1 MEKLYASFD
10 EAVSDIFDGAV
21 VMVSGFGGTGG
32 TAQKLL
38 LALRNQGAKDLTIVS
53 NTAGLA
59 SLLGF
64 GTLPGQTA
72 IDVGTLIDND
82 QVIKVIASYPVSPS
96 PSKINS
102 FESYF
107 RKGKMELELVPQGTL
122 VERIRAGGA
131 GIPAFFTPTG
141 VGTQLSEG
149 KETREFDGKQH
160 ILEHA
165 LKSDF
170 ALVKG
175 YKADTL
181 GNLTY
186 KGTSQNFGAV
196 MVRSTGI
203 SIVEVDQVV
212 NIGEIDPHLV
222 HTPALFVDRIVT
234 L

>member
-1 MEKLYASFD
+1 MEKVFPSFD
-10 EAVSDIFDGAV
+10 EAVSDVFDGAV

-32 TAQKLL
+32 TPQNLL
-38 LALRNQGAKDLTIVS
+38 SALRNQGARDLTVVS

-59 SLLGF
+59 SLLGI

-82 QVIKVIASYPVSPS
+82 QVRKVIASYPVSPS

-107 RKGKMELELVPQGTL
+107 RKGKIELELVPQGTL

-149 KETREFDGKQH
+149 KEVREFEGRQY

-175 YKADTL
+175 HKADTL

-186 KGTSQNFGAV
+186 RGTSQNFGAV
-196 MVRSTGI
+196 MVRSTGV

-212 NIGEIDPHLV
+212 NVGEIDPHLI
-222 HTPALFVDRIVT
+222 HTPALFVDRLVT

>member
-38 LALRNQGAKDLTIVS
+38 LALRNHGAKDLTIVS

-59 SLLGF
+59 TLLGF

-72 IDVGTLIDND
+72 IDVGTLIDNG

-107 RKGKMELELVPQGTL
+107 SKGKMELELVPQGTL

-141 VGTQLSEG
+141 VGTQLSER

-170 ALVKG
+170 ALVKA

>member
-1 MEKLYASFD
+1 
-10 EAVSDIFDGAV
+10 
-21 VMVSGFGGTGG
+21 
-32 TAQKLL
+32 
-38 LALRNQGAKDLTIVS
+38 
-53 NTAGLA
+53 
-59 SLLGF
+59 
-64 GTLPGQTA
+64 
-72 IDVGTLIDND
+72 
-82 QVIKVIASYPVSPS
+82 
-96 PSKINS
+96 
-102 FESYF
+102 
-107 RKGKMELELVPQGTL
+107 MELELVPQGTL

-186 KGTSQNFGAV
+186 RGTSQNFGAV

-212 NIGEIDPHLV
+212 NIGGIDPHLV

>member
-1 MEKLYASFD
+1 MSVITQL
-10 EAVSDIFDGAV
+10 EALPNRIF
-21 VMVSGFGGTGG
+21 
-32 TAQKLL
+32 
-38 LALRNQGAKDLTIVS
+38 I
-53 NTAGLA
+53 
-59 SLLGF
+59 
-64 GTLPGQTA
+64 TLE
-72 IDVGTLIDND
+72 
-82 QVIKVIASYPVSPS
+82 Y
-96 PSKINS
+96 INS
-102 FESYF
+102 FESHF
-107 RKGKMELELVPQGTL
+107 RKGKIELELVPQGTL

-131 GIPAFFTPTG
+131 GIPAVFTPTG

-149 KETREFDGKQH
+149 KEVWEFDGRQY
-160 ILEHA
+160 ILEYA

-186 KGTSQNFGAV
+186 RGTSQNFGAV
-196 MVRSTGI
+196 MVRSTGV

-212 NIGEIDPHLV
+212 DVGEIDPHLV

>member
-1 MEKLYASFD
+1 MIS
-10 EAVSDIFDGAV
+10 
-21 VMVSGFGGTGG
+21 
-32 TAQKLL
+32 
-38 LALRNQGAKDLTIVS
+38 IV
-53 NTAGLA
+53 
-59 SLLGF
+59 
-64 GTLPGQTA
+64 GQ
-72 IDVGTLIDND
+72 
-82 QVIKVIASYPVSPS
+82 S
-96 PSKINS
+96 
-102 FESYF
+102 
-107 RKGKMELELVPQGTL
+107 R
-122 VERIRAGGA
+122 RI
-131 GIPAFFTPTG
+131 
-141 VGTQLSEG
+141 
-149 KETREFDGKQH
+149 
-160 ILEHA
+160 HA

>member
-38 LALRNQGAKDLTIVS
+38 LALRNHGAKDLTIVS

-107 RKGKMELELVPQGTL
+107 REGKIELELVPQGTL

-165 LKSDF
+165 
-170 ALVKG
+170 V
-175 YKADTL
+175 
-181 GNLTY
+181 
-186 KGTSQNFGAV
+186 
-196 MVRSTGI
+196 
-203 SIVEVDQVV
+203 
-212 NIGEIDPHLV
+212 
-222 HTPALFVDRIVT
+222 
-234 L
+234 